1 MIGEILKHIPWYV
14 YVLLY
19 ILVVRGIKA
28 LKDNVISLKKV
39 LILPVAMNLW
49 VIIELQQM
57 FGFQHLTV
65 LMGFGLS
72 LLVGAGFGWFLICG
86 KAFWVENGVLLRG
99 NPVTLILVLSIFIV
113 KFTIFTWSGF
123 HPELWLQT
131 WFVLGVI
138 AIFGIIA
145 GISLGRL
152 VYILRVIQMRIT
164 NQPCSV

>member
-1 MIGEILKHIPWYV
+1 MISEILKHIPWYV

-28 LKDNVISLKKV
+28 LKDNQISLKKV
-39 LILPVAMNLW
+39 LILPVVMNVW

-57 FGFQHLTV
+57 LGFQHLTV
-65 LMGFGLS
+65 LIGFGLS
-72 LLVGAGFGWFLICG
+72 LLIGAGLGWYLIRG

-99 NPVTLILVLSIFIV
+99 NPVTLILVLSIFIA
-113 KFTIFTWSGF
+113 KFSIFTWSGF

-138 AIFGIIA
+138 AVFGIIA

-152 VYILRVIQMRIT
+152 IYILRIIQLKIT
-164 NQPCSV
+164 LPQC

>member
-19 ILVVRGIKA
+19 ILVVRGVKA
-28 LKDNVISLKKV
+28 LKDNQISLKKV
-39 LILPVAMNLW
+39 LILPVVMNIW

-72 LLVGAGFGWFLICG
+72 LVVGAGFGWYLIRG
-86 KAFWVENGVLLRG
+86 KAFWGENGVLLRG
-99 NPVTLILVLSIFIV
+99 NPVTLILVLSIFIA
-113 KFTIFTWSGF
+113 KFSIFTWSGF

-131 WFVLGVI
+131 WFVVGVI
-138 AIFGIIA
+138 AVFGIIA

-152 VYILRVIQMRIT
+152 IYILRIIQLKIT
-164 NQPCSV
+164 LPQC